1 MRTFIAIELE
11 AQIRDNIQDI
21 INHLKKKGGNIRW
34 IKPKGM
40 HLSLKFLGEIPHHAV
55 PDIETA
61 LKNAMAP
68 YAAFPLKVKGTGVF
82 PPRTKR
88 PRVLWIGISHNQELE
103 RIKEA
108 VDQALEA
115 FNFPRETRKF
125 HPHLTLGR
133 VKSYDRIDLILDELI
148 KLQEKEFGEMRVEKI
163 IFFESILKPSGAEYR
178 KIYTVNLP

>member
-11 AQIRDNIQDI
+11 AQIRDNIQAI

-34 IKPKGM
+34 IKPQGM
-40 HLSLKFLGEIPHHAV
+40 HLTLNFLGETPHHAV

-61 LKNAMAP
+61 LKNTMAP
-68 YAAFPLKVKGTGVF
+68 YTAFPLRVKGVGVF

-88 PRVLWIGISHNQELE
+88 PRVLWIGITQNSELE

-108 VDQALEA
+108 VEQALEA
-115 FNFPRETRKF
+115 LKFPRETRKF

-133 VKSYDRIDLILDELI
+133 VKSYDQMDLILDELMR
-148 KLQEKEFGEMRVEKI
+148 LQDKEFGEMRVEKI
-163 IFFESILKPSGAEYR
+163 ILFESTLKPSGAEYR
-178 KIYTVNLP
+178 KIYTVDLA